1 MTSTTPQS
9 VITADGDAV
18 VTEIEIA
25 APPARVFQALTDE
38 RELMLWFK
46 NPSCPVKTWKMDARS
61 GGRYGYTTQKGSAV
75 VNNVDEFKCHGEI
88 LEIDPPRLLVLHLV
102 RQLASGPVAAHHR
115 SLGTYP
121 NRPWNSRESH
131 AHRPRSGRSYAQG
144 LRRRLARRSS
154 TTEEVHRAL
163 TCGTDTPVRRLC
175 C

>member
-88 LEIDPPRLLVLHLV
+88 LEIDPPRLLVYTWYGNWHQDQSLRTIV
-102 RQLASGPVAAHHR
+102 RWELTPTGRGTHVKVTHTGLAQEEATRKDYAGGWPGVLLQLKR
-115 SLGTYP
+115 F
-121 NRPWNSRESH
+121 
-131 AHRPRSGRSYAQG
+131 
-144 LRRRLARRSS
+144 
-154 TTEEVHRAL
+154 TE
-163 TCGTDTPVRRLC
+163 P
-175 C
+175 